1 MITYSAREPS
11 NVEYSIR
18 HMCETWSPSINRA
31 RGITHN
37 GFGRWSISKCG
48 RGNSSTAA
56 RLRRSRP
63 RRKRQPP
70 RGCDDMKIV
79 LLSRV
84 PRWYSFRADR
94 VIRRLA
100 RDGHE
105 ILAVVAERSSTSTSL
120 REWLWKYGP
129 RLFVEKSVRKL
140 LRLAGLKR
148 APQGGAGGRP
158 ERPGEQIPTP
168 PVYFVDSHNSEK
180 CVELVFSLRPD
191 ALVWRGCGI
200 LKRPILATAWLG
212 AINPHYATLPAY
224 RGVDVTEWAALHG
237 DPVAVSVH
245 FVTEH
250 VDTGSVIVSREI
262 LVEPGD
268 TTGELR
274 DKSAALAV
282 ELLAEA
288 LNKLD
293 AGVAGQ
299 TASPG
304 AVGRQYFAMHSRLRQ
319 LA

>member
-1 MITYSAREPS
+1 
-11 NVEYSIR
+11 
-18 HMCETWSPSINRA
+18 
-31 RGITHN
+31 
-37 GFGRWSISKCG
+37 
-48 RGNSSTAA
+48 
-56 RLRRSRP
+56 
-63 RRKRQPP
+63 
-70 RGCDDMKIV
+70 MKIV

-105 ILAVVAERSSTSTSL
+105 ILPVVAERTSTSASL
-120 REWLWKYGP
+120 REWLWKFGP

-140 LRLAGLKR
+140 LRLAGLTR

-158 ERPGEQIPTP
+158 ERSGEQIATP

-191 ALVWRGCGI
+191 ALVLRGCGI

-250 VDTGSVIVSREI
+250 VDTGAVIVSREI

-268 TTGELR
+268 TTGKLR

-288 LNKLD
+288 LNKLE

-299 TASPG
+299 TASPDS
-304 AVGRQYFAMHSRLRQ
+304 AGRQYFAMHPRLRQ
-319 LA
+319 LADLRLKGL